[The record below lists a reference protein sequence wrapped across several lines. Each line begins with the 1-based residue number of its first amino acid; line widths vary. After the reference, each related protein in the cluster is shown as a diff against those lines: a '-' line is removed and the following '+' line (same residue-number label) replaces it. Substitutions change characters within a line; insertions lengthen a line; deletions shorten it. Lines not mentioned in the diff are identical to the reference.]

1 MAGGSI
7 QSKSDGVGSHRVGVQ
22 LDYEPEVGD
31 TADERPPPVS
41 EMREGEALPLARLAR
56 SAGPDHAVAGAEE
69 GRRQRPTVRPR
80 REGKQADPSGP
91 SGRQVRR

>member
-56 SAGPDHAVAGAEE
+56 SAGPAHAIAGASAGEKNRPSARWLP
-69 GRRQRPTVRPR
+69 GRR
-80 REGKQADPSGP
+80 
-91 SGRQVRR
+91 